1 MDIYRIIAII
11 KGGNFMTIR
20 KEDIIDVIELL
31 LMIALSACILYTLYV
46 FVTKFGYRSDLG
58 VYDTRAYSF
67 KLGDYLKYG
76 KDALHYT
83 YTNLNFIEVM
93 DRIW

>member
-1 MDIYRIIAII
+1 
-11 KGGNFMTIR
+11 MTIR

-31 LMIALSACILYTLYV
+31 LMIALTVCVLYTLYR
-46 FVTKFGYRSDLG
+46 FVTDFGYSSDLG
-58 VYDTRAYSF
+58 IYYKRVYGF

-76 KDALHYT
+76 EKAIHYT

>member
-1 MDIYRIIAII
+1 
-11 KGGNFMTIR
+11 MTIR